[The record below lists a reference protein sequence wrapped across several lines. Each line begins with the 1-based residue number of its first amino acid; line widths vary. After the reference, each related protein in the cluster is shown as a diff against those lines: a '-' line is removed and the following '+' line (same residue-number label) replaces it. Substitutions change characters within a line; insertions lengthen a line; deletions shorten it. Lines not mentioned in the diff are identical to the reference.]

1 MPHQGK
7 PVIIGPYANSLG
19 IILGSL
25 IGFLLARAVPK
36 RLHES
41 MPMVFGLCSMS
52 MAVILIIKFSI
63 LPVIILACIIGTI
76 IGELIYVERI
86 INNVASKVR
95 KFAEWLS
102 PGRQETITQKE
113 FLEVFVALIV
123 LFCASG
129 TGIVGALNEGM
140 SGDTSVLY
148 TKASMDFFAA
158 MLFSTRLGYVVAFIA
173 IPQLIIQ
180 LSLAYAAI
188 LILPVTSEI
197 MRNDFYAVGGMLM
210 MATGLRI
217 CGIKIFPIANMLPA
231 LVIVM
236 PLSAFWN

>member
-1 MPHQGK
+1 M
-7 PVIIGPYANSLG
+7 IIGPYANSLG

-25 IGFLLARAVPK
+25 IGFLLTRAVPK

-52 MAVILIIKFSI
+52 MAVILIIKFST
-63 LPVIILACIIGTI
+63 LPVIILSCIIGTI

-86 INNVASKVR
+86 INNIASKVR

-188 LILPVTSEI
+188 LILPLTSEI
-197 MRNDFYAVGGMLM
+197 MRNDFYAVGGILM

-236 PLSAFWN
+236 PLSALWN

>member
-1 MPHQGK
+1 M
-7 PVIIGPYANSLG
+7 IIGPYANSLG

-52 MAVILIIKFSI
+52 MAVILIIKFST

-76 IGELIYVERI
+76 IGELIYVERK
-86 INNVASKVR
+86 INNIASKVR

-188 LILPVTSEI
+188 LILPLTSEI

-236 PLSAFWN
+236 PLSALWN

>member
-1 MPHQGK
+1 M
-7 PVIIGPYANSLG
+7 IIGPYANSLG

-25 IGFLLARAVPK
+25 IGFILARAVPK

-52 MAVILIIKFSI
+52 MAVILIMKVST

-76 IGELIYVERI
+76 IGELIYVERR
-86 INNVASKVR
+86 INSAAARVR
-95 KFAEWLS
+95 TFAEWLS
-102 PGRQETITQKE
+102 PGRQETVSQKE
-113 FLEVFVALIV
+113 FLELFVALIV

-140 SGDTSVLY
+140 NGDASVLY

-158 MLFSTRLGYVVAFIA
+158 LLFSTRLGYVVAFIA
-173 IPQLIIQ
+173 IPQIIIQ

-188 LILPVTSEI
+188 LILPLTSEI

-217 CGIKIFPIANMLPA
+217 CGIKLFPIANMLPA
-231 LVIVM
+231 LIIVM
-236 PLSAFWN
+236 PLSALWN

>member
-1 MPHQGK
+1 M
-7 PVIIGPYANSLG
+7 IIGPYANSLG

-52 MAVILIIKFSI
+52 MAVILIIKFST

-140 SGDTSVLY
+140 SGDASVLY

-188 LILPVTSEI
+188 LILPLTSEI

-236 PLSAFWN
+236 PLSALWN

>member
-1 MPHQGK
+1 M
-7 PVIIGPYANSLG
+7 IIGPYANSLG

-25 IGFLLARAVPK
+25 IGFILARAVPK

-52 MAVILIIKFSI
+52 MAVILIMKVST

-76 IGELIYVERI
+76 IGELIYVERR
-86 INNVASKVR
+86 INSAAARVR
-95 KFAEWLS
+95 TFAEWLS
-102 PGRQETITQKE
+102 PGRQETVSQKE
-113 FLEVFVALIV
+113 FLELFVALIV

-140 SGDTSVLY
+140 NGDPSVLY

-158 MLFSTRLGYVVAFIA
+158 LLFSTRLGYVVAFIA
-173 IPQLIIQ
+173 IPQIIIQ

-188 LILPVTSEI
+188 LILPLTSEV

-217 CGIKIFPIANMLPA
+217 CGIKLFPIANMLPA
-231 LVIVM
+231 LIIVM
-236 PLSAFWN
+236 PLSALWN

>member
-1 MPHQGK
+1 M
-7 PVIIGPYANSLG
+7 IIGPYANSLG

-25 IGFLLARAVPK
+25 IGFILARAVPK

-52 MAVILIIKFSI
+52 MAVILIMKVST

-76 IGELIYVERI
+76 IGELIYVERR
-86 INNVASKVR
+86 INSAAARVR
-95 KFAEWLS
+95 MFAEWLS
-102 PGRQETITQKE
+102 PGRQESVSQKE
-113 FLEVFVALIV
+113 FLELFVALIV

-140 SGDTSVLY
+140 NGDASVLY

-158 MLFSTRLGYVVAFIA
+158 LLFSTRLGYVVAFIA
-173 IPQLIIQ
+173 IPQIIIQ

-188 LILPVTSEI
+188 LILPLTSEI
-197 MRNDFYAVGGMLM
+197 MRNDFYSVGGMLM

-217 CGIKIFPIANMLPA
+217 CGIKLFPIANMLPA

-236 PLSAFWN
+236 PLSALWN

>member
-1 MPHQGK
+1 M
-7 PVIIGPYANSLG
+7 IIGPYANSLG

-25 IGFLLARAVPK
+25 IGFILARAVPK

-52 MAVILIIKFSI
+52 MAVILIMKFST
-63 LPVIILACIIGTI
+63 LPVIILSCIIGTI
-76 IGELIYVERI
+76 VGELTYVERR
-86 INNVASKVR
+86 INTAATKVR
-95 KFAEWLS
+95 KLAEWLS
-102 PGRQETITQKE
+102 PGRQESISQQE

-140 SGDTSVLY
+140 NGDTSVLY

-158 MLFSTRLGYVVAFIA
+158 LLFSTRLGYVVAFIA
-173 IPQLIIQ
+173 IPQIIIQ
-180 LSLAYAAI
+180 LSLAYAAV
-188 LILPVTSEI
+188 LILPLTNELI
-197 MRNDFYAVGGMLM
+197 RNDFYAVGGMLM

-236 PLSAFWN
+236 PLSALWN

>member
-1 MPHQGK
+1 M
-7 PVIIGPYANSLG
+7 IIGPYANSLG

-25 IGFLLARAVPK
+25 IGFLLARTVPK

-41 MPMVFGLCSMS
+41 MPLVFGLCSMS
-52 MAVILIIKFSI
+52 MAVILILKFST

-76 IGELIYVERI
+76 IGELIYVERR
-86 INNVASKVR
+86 INNVAARVR

-102 PGRQETITQKE
+102 PGRKETVSQKE
-113 FLEVFVALIV
+113 FLEIFVALIV

-180 LSLAYAAI
+180 LVLAYAAI
-188 LILPVTSEI
+188 LILPLTSEI

-236 PLSAFWN
+236 PLSAAWN

>member
-1 MPHQGK
+1 M
-7 PVIIGPYANSLG
+7 ITGPYVNSLG

-25 IGFLLARAVPK
+25 IGFILARAVPK
-36 RLHES
+36 RLHDS
-41 MPMVFGLCSMS
+41 MPMIFGLCSMS
-52 MAVILIIKFSI
+52 MAVILILKFST
-63 LPVIILACIIGTI
+63 LPVIILSCIIGTL
-76 IGELIYVERI
+76 IGELIYVERG
-86 INNVASKVR
+86 INTAAAKMRSVAQ
-95 KFAEWLS
+95 WLA
-102 PGRQETITQKE
+102 PGRQESVSQKE

-140 SGDTSVLY
+140 NGDTSVLY
-148 TKASMDFFAA
+148 TKSAMDFFAA
-158 MLFSTRLGYVVAFIA
+158 LLFSTRLGYVVAFIA
-173 IPQLIIQ
+173 VPQLIIQ

-188 LILPVTSEI
+188 LILPLTSEL

-236 PLSAFWN
+236 PLSALWN

>member
-1 MPHQGK
+1 MPHQGEI
-7 PVIIGPYANSLG
+7 VIIGPYANSLG

-25 IGFLLARAVPK
+25 IGFMLARAVPK

-52 MAVILIIKFSI
+52 MAVILIMKFST

-76 IGELIYVERI
+76 IGELIYVERR
-86 INNVASKVR
+86 INNAAAKVR

-102 PGRQETITQKE
+102 PGRQETVSQNE
-113 FLEVFVALIV
+113 FLELFVALIV

-140 SGDTSVLY
+140 NGDASVLY

-158 MLFSTRLGYVVAFIA
+158 LLFSTRLGYVVAFIA
-173 IPQLIIQ
+173 IPQIIIQ

-188 LILPVTSEI
+188 LILPLTSEI

-231 LVIVM
+231 LIIVM
-236 PLSAFWN
+236 PLSALWN

>member
-1 MPHQGK
+1 LPHQGEI
-7 PVIIGPYANSLG
+7 VIIGPYANSLG

-25 IGFLLARAVPK
+25 IGFMLARAVPK

-52 MAVILIIKFSI
+52 MAVILIMKFST

-76 IGELIYVERI
+76 IGELIYVERR
-86 INNVASKVR
+86 INNAAAKVR

-102 PGRQETITQKE
+102 PGRQETVSQNE
-113 FLEVFVALIV
+113 FLELFVALIV

-140 SGDTSVLY
+140 NGDASVLY

-158 MLFSTRLGYVVAFIA
+158 LLFSTRLGYVVAFIA
-173 IPQLIIQ
+173 IPQIIIQ

-188 LILPVTSEI
+188 LILPLTSEI

-231 LVIVM
+231 LIIVM
-236 PLSAFWN
+236 PLSALWN

>member
-1 MPHQGK
+1 M
-7 PVIIGPYANSLG
+7 IIGPYANSLG

-25 IGFLLARAVPK
+25 IGFMLARAVPK

-52 MAVILIIKFSI
+52 MAVILIMKFST

-76 IGELIYVERI
+76 IGELIYVERR
-86 INNVASKVR
+86 INNAAAKVR

-102 PGRQETITQKE
+102 PGRQETVSQNE
-113 FLEVFVALIV
+113 FLELFVALIV

-140 SGDTSVLY
+140 NGDASVLY

-158 MLFSTRLGYVVAFIA
+158 LLFSTRLGYVVAFIA
-173 IPQLIIQ
+173 IPQIIIQ

-188 LILPVTSEI
+188 LILPLTSEI

-231 LVIVM
+231 LIIVM
-236 PLSAFWN
+236 PLSALWN

>member
-1 MPHQGK
+1 
-7 PVIIGPYANSLG
+7 VIIGPYANSLG

-52 MAVILIIKFSI
+52 MAVILIIKFST

-140 SGDTSVLY
+140 SGDASVLY

-188 LILPVTSEI
+188 LILPLTSEI

-236 PLSAFWN
+236 PLSALWN

>member
-1 MPHQGK
+1 MI
-7 PVIIGPYANSLG
+7 VGPYANSLG

-25 IGFLLARAVPK
+25 IGFMLARAVPK

-52 MAVILIIKFSI
+52 MAVILIMKVST

-76 IGELIYVERI
+76 IGELIYVERR
-86 INNVASKVR
+86 INSAAARVR
-95 KFAEWLS
+95 MFAEWLS
-102 PGRQETITQKE
+102 PGRQESVSQKE
-113 FLEVFVALIV
+113 FLELFVALIV

-140 SGDTSVLY
+140 NGDASVLY

-158 MLFSTRLGYVVAFIA
+158 LLFSTRLGYVVAFIA
-173 IPQLIIQ
+173 IPQIIIQ

-188 LILPVTSEI
+188 LILPLTSEI
-197 MRNDFYAVGGMLM
+197 MRNDFYSVGGMLM

-217 CGIKIFPIANMLPA
+217 CGIKLFPIANMLPA

-236 PLSAFWN
+236 PLSALWN

>member
-1 MPHQGK
+1 M
-7 PVIIGPYANSLG
+7 IIGPYANSLG

-52 MAVILIIKFSI
+52 MAVILIIKFST

-188 LILPVTSEI
+188 LILPLTSEI

-236 PLSAFWN
+236 PLSALWN

>member
-1 MPHQGK
+1 M
-7 PVIIGPYANSLG
+7 IIGPYANSLG

-52 MAVILIIKFSI
+52 MAVILIIKFST

-188 LILPVTSEI
+188 LILPLTSEI

-231 LVIVM
+231 LIIVM

>member
-1 MPHQGK
+1 M
-7 PVIIGPYANSLG
+7 IIGPYANSLG